1 MWLCL
6 RVTSNVFRLKRRSTF
21 LIIGL
26 VHSAFVECR
35 PDDQKRY
42 NFIMDSSG
50 VAVAVPEVAD
60 ALAAQRAYHEVPDL
74 TARSA
79 GSIGGL
85 REAFVRRNISNS
97 GLLISAKNGTTN
109 NRHVQLIGS
118 LFY

>member
-1 MWLCL
+1 
-6 RVTSNVFRLKRRSTF
+6 
-21 LIIGL
+21 
-26 VHSAFVECR
+26 
-35 PDDQKRY
+35 
-42 NFIMDSSG
+42 MDSSG

-109 NRHVQLIGS
+109 NRHVQLIDS
-118 LFY
+118 LFYKKKLTRCLKFGTFAAPAKLTFRPIRLFIHGGP